1 MGNLTR
7 NQIFLL
13 GCFATSALV
22 VANTFFMEGD
32 VKTFGYVLIS
42 MSFAAFSVIIHGG
55 PKNKREEQ

>member
-1 MGNLTR
+1 MANLTR

-13 GCFATSALV
+13 GCFTASALV

-42 MSFAAFSVIIHGG
+42 MVFAGFTVIVHGG
-55 PKNKREEQ
+55 DKSKRES